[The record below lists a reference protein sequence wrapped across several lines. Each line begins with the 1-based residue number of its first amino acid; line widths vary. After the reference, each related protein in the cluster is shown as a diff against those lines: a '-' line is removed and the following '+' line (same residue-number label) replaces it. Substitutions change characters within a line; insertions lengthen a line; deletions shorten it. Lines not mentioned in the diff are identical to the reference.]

1 MLAGQAL
8 ELAILTPN
16 IIGSEIG
23 LHPVWVIFALLS
35 FSYLF
40 GFLGLLV
47 AVPVSAAIGVLVR
60 FALRTYLQ
68 SSVYQGE
75 RAARRIS
82 LDTPH
87 AVDAGTT
94 RLRTS
99 ASRRDGPRRFSRVG
113 FERRRRGARRS
124 LAGLADGR
132 RRDCRSERQRQNTS
146 RQCLADC
153 APPPRVF
160 DASQISREDVPA
172 IASAGAAI
180 IEDVQNLTDE
190 AALFHLLNLVREQR
204 LQILMTTNIAPG
216 DLSVSLPDLMSRLK
230 ALPVASIEAPDDALL
245 RAVLVK
251 LFADRQLSVEPHVID
266 YVLVRMERSLA
277 AAERLV
283 AEADRQALVLQR
295 RVTRAVAAAALDKLG
310 Y

>member
-1 MLAGQAL
+1 LLRPMPSTPEQLVFELPHRAAMGREDFLVSDSNAAAVALVDRWPDWQVGAAVLVGPKGSGKTHLA
-8 ELAILTPN
+8 N
-16 IIGSEIG
+16 
-23 LHPVWVIFALLS
+23 VWLLR
-35 FSYLF
+35 
-40 GFLGLLV
+40 
-47 AVPVSAAIGVLVR
+47 SAA
-60 FALRTYLQ
+60 A
-68 SSVYQGE
+68 
-75 RAARRIS
+75 
-82 LDTPH
+82 
-87 AVDAGTT
+87 
-94 RLRTS
+94 
-99 ASRRDGPRRFSRVG
+99 
-113 FERRRRGARRS
+113 
-124 LAGLADGR
+124 
-132 RRDCRSERQRQNTS
+132 
-146 RQCLADC
+146 
-153 APPPRVF
+153 VF

>member
-1 MLAGQAL
+1 MLRLMPSTPEQLVFELPHRAAMGREDFLVSDSNAAAVAL
-8 ELAILTPN
+8 VDRWPDWPVGAAVLVGRKGSGKTHLAN
-16 IIGSEIG
+16 
-23 LHPVWVIFALLS
+23 VWLLR
-35 FSYLF
+35 
-40 GFLGLLV
+40 
-47 AVPVSAAIGVLVR
+47 SAA
-60 FALRTYLQ
+60 A
-68 SSVYQGE
+68 
-75 RAARRIS
+75 
-82 LDTPH
+82 
-87 AVDAGTT
+87 
-94 RLRTS
+94 
-99 ASRRDGPRRFSRVG
+99 
-113 FERRRRGARRS
+113 
-124 LAGLADGR
+124 
-132 RRDCRSERQRQNTS
+132 
-146 RQCLADC
+146 
-153 APPPRVF
+153 VF

-172 IASAGAAI
+172 IASSGAAI

-277 AAERLV
+277 TAERLV

-295 RVTRAVAAAALDKLG
+295 RVTRAVAAAALDRLG